1 MKKMLAKAVVLGLVL
16 GGIGFVAN
24 DAQAAKIGDGVK
36 VFSGKKVEILGIY
49 GCDVKTEN
57 ELEKDTA
64 LANQNDLVNVNNDVI
79 KNAEDIAAEAK
90 ARDDADKAEAK
101 ARDDADKAEAKARD
115 DADKAEAKAR
125 DDADKAE
132 AKARDDADKAEAKAR
147 DDADKAEAKAR
158 DDADKAEAKARD
170 DADKRIEAKFD
181 GEVARLDSKI
191 DKLDARVEKV
201 GAMAA
206 AIANLH
212 TMGYDPEAPT
222 EIAVGVGQ
230 YRDKT
235 GMALGAF
242 HYPNRDFMLSF
253 SVSTAGDEYM
263 GGIGA
268 TWKFG
273 RKTPEE
279 LRQAEAEKAAKAKLA
294 KAEAAKKAAKDARVA
309 AQQKRHAEML
319 AARTAK

>member
-1 MKKMLAKAVVLGLVL
+1 MSKLDALTNFEVFIKFMRKEGFLMKKMLAKAVVLGLVL

-24 DAQAAKIGDGVK
+24 DAQAADIGKGVK
-36 VFSGKKVEILGIY
+36 VHADKWTGIVVAEKGLITDLATQADLAKVNKVAE
-49 GCDVKTEN
+49 DAK
-57 ELEKDTA
+57 A
-64 LANQNDLVNVNNDVI
+64 ASA
-79 KNAEDIAAEAK
+79 KNAGDIK
-90 ARDDADKAEAK
+90 TNADNIKTNADNIKTNADNIKTNADNIKTNADNIKTNADNIKTNADNIKTNSKQLIKEVADRKAE
-101 ARDDADKAEAKARD
+101 
-115 DADKAEAKAR
+115 
-125 DDADKAE
+125 
-132 AKARDDADKAEAKAR
+132 
-147 DDADKAEAKAR
+147 
-158 DDADKAEAKARD
+158 
-170 DADKRIEAKFD
+170 
-181 GEVARLDSKI
+181 VSRLDGRI
-191 DKLDARVEKV
+191 DKLNDNVQKV